1 MGMRS
6 DTVNRR
12 QDIYRDAI
20 AVMVRDYAQDL
31 TVDGV
36 AHTIG
41 TSRRQLQRVFDECG
55 EVSFRQALTRIRMHN
70 ASRLL
75 RDTATPVALVARQVG
90 YSQPAQFA
98 KTFRRLYGE
107 VPSVYRT
114 SPPPTAAAPTPLGAA
129 ARLRPPVGNPAAA
142 VAAPTR

>member
-36 AHTIG
+36 ARTIG

-55 EVSFRQALTRIRMHN
+55 DVSFRQALTRIRMHN

-75 RDTATPVALVARQVG
+75 RETTTPVALVARQVG

-114 SPPPTAAAPTPLGAA
+114 APPLAAAARTPLGAA
-129 ARLRPPVGNPAAA
+129 RRLRPPVGSPVSA